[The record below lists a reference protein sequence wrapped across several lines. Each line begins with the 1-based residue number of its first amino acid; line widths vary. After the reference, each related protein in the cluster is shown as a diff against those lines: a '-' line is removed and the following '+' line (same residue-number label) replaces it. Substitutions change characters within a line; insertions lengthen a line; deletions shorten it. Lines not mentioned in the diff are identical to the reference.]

1 MRLAWYVIL
10 ACKVN
15 NLIFDTQ
22 MMRLG
27 VLQPARITLWAST
40 NCPSSKA
47 RVTSVNSLS
56 KLTRWSWQAPAH
68 PLKTSWI
75 LRYTW
80 ERPPMTGR
88 STPTLLSIFFEGPTL
103 LSPFLSSRTL
113 LSNKHFFEHFF
124 ELITQKSTFLS
135 AHLSTVTFLRTFL
148 RTQKSGFTLLSTFL
162 SGFTH
167 LRAFLSAQKSPQ
179 GHSGPLCYW
188 RLNLCLTS
196 GSRPCIKGLLERRVI
211 MALLGGK

>member
-1 MRLAWYVIL
+1 MHIFLHIFAQKFVEIFLEILALREYYRKHLGKFLRCGKKYGKSQSPIWIIASISLIWFKSYNCLAFVRLAWYVIL

-88 STPTLLSIFFEGPTL
+88 STPTLLSIFLRGQLYWALFWAVVLFWVT
-103 LSPFLSSRTL
+103 
-113 LSNKHFFEHFF
+113 N
-124 ELITQKSTFLS
+124 TF
-135 AHLSTVTFLRTFL
+135 
-148 RTQKSGFTLLSTFL
+148 LSTFL
-162 SGFTH
+162 S
-167 LRAFLSAQKSPQ
+167 
-179 GHSGPLCYW
+179 
-188 RLNLCLTS
+188 
-196 GSRPCIKGLLERRVI
+196 
-211 MALLGGK
+211 

>member
-1 MRLAWYVIL
+1 
-10 ACKVN
+10 
-15 NLIFDTQ
+15 
-22 MMRLG
+22 
-27 VLQPARITLWAST
+27 
-40 NCPSSKA
+40 
-47 RVTSVNSLS
+47 
-56 KLTRWSWQAPAH
+56 
-68 PLKTSWI
+68 
-75 LRYTW
+75 
-80 ERPPMTGR
+80 MTGR

-179 GHSGPLCYW
+179 GHSGPLCQMV
-188 RLNLCLTS
+188 LVQTFHIFKCNSNKNGQKCKN
-196 GSRPCIKGLLERRVI
+196 GDNMLEFEQIGQICPV
-211 MALLGGK
+211 LEVGPE